1 MATGRKK
8 RGQRRQVMMALVRNR
23 EKKMKGRGRR

>member
-8 RGQRRQVMMALVRNR
+8 GGQRRQVMMETERKR
-23 EKKMKGRGRR
+23 WKDEEGGR